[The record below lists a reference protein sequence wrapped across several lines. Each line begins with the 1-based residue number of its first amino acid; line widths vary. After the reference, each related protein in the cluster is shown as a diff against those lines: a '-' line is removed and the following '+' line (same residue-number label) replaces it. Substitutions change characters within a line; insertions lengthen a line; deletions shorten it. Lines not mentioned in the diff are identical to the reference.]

1 MALRALISLARR
13 RLFWNR
19 LLAEGVRAASIALGA
34 PILLLVAGT
43 GLFGWEWLVP
53 VPFAAAAWAFH
64 RAWRRRPS
72 AYRAACTVDRRLA
85 FADALSTAFH
95 FSQPGHVPVSEELRQ
110 LQFDQAERLAAAA
123 DATSAVPWVVPRSIY
138 VLLALVAVASGL
150 FALRFGLSRSL
161 DLRPPLA
168 RLIERELGIDN
179 PPQQVARGGRPK
191 RPATPEPEPASDAD
205 PANDQTDGAA
215 QQTDIDDEI
224 AQALGNHPDSKPG
237 DSAHQQGT
245 ARASG
250 DKGEDG
256 PKGPSDRSST
266 APNESAEAS
275 QKGDSKTGEGQKR
288 DSKEN
293 AGGDG
298 ENSSLLS
305 KVKDAFENLLSKMKP
320 QQGNPGSQEQSSR
333 DQAGQKPGKGQ
344 SNAAKPESAQ
354 NGQPP
359 GDRQEGSQDSQ
370 AAEESPNA
378 PNPSGKGSGK
388 SQDAQVS
395 RQPGSGVGSQEGD
408 KGIKQAEQLAAMGKI
423 TEIIGKRSAN
433 LTGEATLEVKST
445 TQQLH
450 TQYAQRSAQHAQT
463 GSSISRDEVPVALQ
477 AYVVQYF
484 EQVRKQPVPAEAGK
498 KP

>member
-13 RLFWNR
+13 RLFWNG
-19 LLAEGVRAASIALGA
+19 LVAEGVRAASVALGA
-34 PILLLVAGT
+34 PILLLMMGT
-43 GLFGWEWLVP
+43 GVLPWEWMLP
-53 VPFAAAAWAFH
+53 VPLAAAAWAFH

-72 AYRAACTVDRRLA
+72 AYSAACTVDRRLA

-95 FSQPGHVPVSEELRQ
+95 FSQPVHAPVSEELRQ
-110 LQFDQAERLAAAA
+110 LQFDQAEQLAAAA
-123 DATSAVPWVVPRSIY
+123 DAKSAVPWVVPRSIY
-138 VLLALVAVASGL
+138 VLLALVAMASGL
-150 FALRFGLSRSL
+150 LALRYGLSRRL

-168 RLIERELGIDN
+168 RLIERELGIDGA
-179 PPQQVARGGRPK
+179 PQPVARGGRPK
-191 RPATPEPEPASDAD
+191 RAAPTEPEPASDAGV
-205 PANDQTDGAA
+205 AHDQTDGAA
-215 QQTDIDDEI
+215 QDANVDDEI

-256 PKGPSDRSST
+256 PKGPSDPNS
-266 APNESAEAS
+266 AEPNESAEAS
-275 QKGDSKTGEGQKR
+275 QKGGSKAGEAQKR

-344 SNAAKPESAQ
+344 SNTAKPQSARS
-354 NGQPP
+354 GQPS

-378 PNPSGKGSGK
+378 PNPAGNGSGK

-433 LTGEATLEVKST
+433 LTGEATVEVKST

-450 TQYAQRSAQHAQT
+450 TQYAQRSAQHSQT

-484 EQVRKQPVPAEAGK
+484 ERVRQQPVPAEAGK